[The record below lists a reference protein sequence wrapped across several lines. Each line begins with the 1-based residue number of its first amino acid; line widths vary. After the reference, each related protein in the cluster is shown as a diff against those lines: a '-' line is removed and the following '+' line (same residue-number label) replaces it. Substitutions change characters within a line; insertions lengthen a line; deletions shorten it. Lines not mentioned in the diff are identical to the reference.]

1 MRCEDSLRADDP
13 IVERFGVAD
22 SVPGAKIH
30 LPDASRSCNGLS
42 RQMPEVWDDA
52 CTLKTKKQ
60 TFNVQ

>member
-1 MRCEDSLRADDP
+1 MRREDSLRADDP

-22 SVPGAKIH
+22 FVPGAKIH
-30 LPDASRSCNGLS
+30 LPDASRSCNRLS

-60 TFNVQ
+60 ICNVQ